1 MWNQNALEK
10 IKKIHNGQEGSHT
23 EQNLLRNY
31 LAFYACDTRY
41 NFYDIS
47 YDTVMNFLSE
57 TKRNPFVWIGY
68 SKPLTREYETIY
80 SKEM

>member
-1 MWNQNALEK
+1 MWNQNALER
-10 IKKIHNGQEGSHT
+10 IKKVHSGQEGSHT

-31 LAFYACDTRY
+31 LTFYACDTDY
-41 NFYDIS
+41 DHYDIG
-47 YDTVMNFLSE
+47 YDMVMKFFE
-57 TKRNPFVWIGY
+57 GKKRNPFIWIGY